1 MTRRLLPLFRRTVFF
16 GYAFVGIYVFFQ
28 SSALRYTYSV
38 LKIMEPTVTVMP
50 ITISEGSIRISHF
63 KE

>member
-1 MTRRLLPLFRRTVFF
+1 MSRRLQPLYRRIVFF

-28 SSALRYTYSV
+28 SSALRYTFNV

-50 ITISEGSIRISHF
+50 ITTSERSIRIRHF